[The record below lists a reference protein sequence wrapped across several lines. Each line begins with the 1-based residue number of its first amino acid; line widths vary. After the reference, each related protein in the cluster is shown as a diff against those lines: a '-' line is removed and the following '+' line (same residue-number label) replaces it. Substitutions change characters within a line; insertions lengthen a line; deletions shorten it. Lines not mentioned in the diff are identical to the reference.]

1 MIFQSTKRAAN
12 RVSLCLGALCAAALA
27 QNAFA
32 QTDPLKAY
40 STIGLATGETMR
52 LDVVNVGGT
61 NGFPPGPCN
70 VQMGFINAAGV
81 LLKVSNSTVQDG
93 HAAFITLTFAEATAS
108 TAAPPDRVNIRPALN
123 TSAIPPGP
131 CRMVSS
137 AEVFDAVQGRTHL
150 YAVPT
155 ECPPGPPDSPGA
167 CPPGPPISPVFGI
180 TALTTLD
187 ALRFNVTNITGSNGF
202 PPDPCNVQMGFV
214 NGAGDT
220 VKTIAGTID
229 AGHTAFVT
237 VDYAEA
243 AAIVGSTNAARL
255 NVGPVVS
262 LPPGPCRVSASAELL
277 DATTGETRVY
287 IAPAVPGD
295 FTPPSTNGQ

>member
-27 QNAFA
+27 QNALA
-32 QTDPLKAY
+32 QADPFKAY

-61 NGFPPGPCN
+61 NGFPPDPCN

-81 LLKVSNSTVQDG
+81 LLKVANGTVQPG
-93 HAAFITLTFAEATAS
+93 HAAFITLTFAEATA
-108 TAAPPDRVNIRPALN
+108 TATTAPTRVNIRPALN
-123 TSAIPPGP
+123 TSALPPGP

-150 YAVPT
+150 YAVPA
-155 ECPPGPPDSPGA
+155 EPAQPQGPPTSP
-167 CPPGPPISPVFGI
+167 IFGI
-180 TALTTLD
+180 TALTALD
-187 ALRFNVTNITGSNGF
+187 ALRFNVTNITGSNGV

-214 NGAGDT
+214 NGLGES
-220 VKTIAGTID
+220 VKTVSGTI
-229 AGHTAFVT
+229 APGHTAFVT

-243 AAIVGSTNAARL
+243 AAIVGSTNGARL
-255 NVGPVVS
+255 NVGPLVTI
-262 LPPGPCRVSASAELL
+262 PPGPCRVSASAELL
-277 DATTGETRVY
+277 DATTGETTLY
-287 IAPAVPGD
+287 IMPAIQGD
-295 FTPPSTNGQ
+295 LTPPSTNGQ